1 MSTRPK
7 ILVADDDRDIVTLVA
22 WALQDA
28 GYATVEAQDG
38 LEALRMT
45 VQQDPDLLVLDL
57 GMPGLEGDAVFRIL
71 RARGAETAP
80 PVIFLTAKAS
90 AKDRAAGLTMGAA
103 DYMIK
108 PFDVAELVARVG
120 NTLARSG
127 APALSG

>member
-1 MSTRPK
+1 MSNRPK
-7 ILVADDDRDIVTLVA
+7 ILVADDDKDIVSLVA

-28 GYATVEAQDG
+28 GYATVQAVDG

-57 GMPGLEGDAVFRIL
+57 GMPGLEGDAVLRIL
-71 RARGAETAP
+71 KARGEDTAP

-90 AKDRAAGLTMGAA
+90 ANDRAKGLTMGAA

-120 NTLARSG
+120 N
-127 APALSG
+127 ALRRQG